1 MNMDNITDKQVMK
14 RANAAVELEI
24 ERLKVLDA
32 PVIIYDRKK
41 QVIVKRNSDGTETE
55 VGKRLRK
62 GRCSFCRTEWFRQ
75 KYVYEFIETSNG
87 LYQCR

>member
-1 MNMDNITDKQVMK
+1 MDLDNITDEQVVR

-32 PVIIYDRKK
+32 PVIVYDRKR

-62 GRCSFCRTEWFRQ
+62 ERYSERIA
-75 KYVYEFIETSNG
+75 KKS
-87 LYQCR
+87 